1 MQIHFSNINMTLY
14 VFTDLNWNRW
24 NTILWSV
31 RETWYIYVH
40 WALNWNGENSLY
52 MNPKDFFF

>member
-14 VFTDLNWNRW
+14 EFTDLNWNRW

-31 RETWYIYVH
+31 REIWYIYVH
-40 WALNWNGENSLY
+40 WALNLNGENSLY
-52 MNPKDFFF
+52 MNPKEFFF